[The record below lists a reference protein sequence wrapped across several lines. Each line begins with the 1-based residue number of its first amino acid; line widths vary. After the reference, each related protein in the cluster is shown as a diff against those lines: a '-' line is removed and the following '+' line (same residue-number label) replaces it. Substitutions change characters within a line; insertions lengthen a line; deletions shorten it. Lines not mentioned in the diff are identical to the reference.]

1 MNSFKTKTNLENS
14 VIFWLFLFFQTLH
27 NNFNNYYNTVK
38 HCADLRT
45 FPTGEHYVIHVLIVI
60 VCYIHVYTPE
70 CKKKTVFR
78 FKSIHASL
86 MSNFLTNNNYGN
98 MLGWN
103 KIKVTD
109 ASSMQF
115 DLKLTSNFII
125 HVCYATTLT
134 ICNSVAYRYIYHG
147 QTYQVELASFHFFSA

>member
-1 MNSFKTKTNLENS
+1 M
-14 VIFWLFLFFQTLH
+14 FLFFQTLH
-27 NNFNNYYNTVK
+27 NNFNNYYNTVE

-45 FPTGEHYVIHVLIVI
+45 FPTGEHYVIHVLIFI

-78 FKSIHASL
+78 FKSIHAGL

-125 HVCYATTLT
+125 HCMLCHNINYMQFSSIRIHLPWSNLPGWARF
-134 ICNSVAYRYIYHG
+134 I
-147 QTYQVELASFHFFSA
+147 SFFFRIISLWEVT